1 MLLGISGGVDSSVAA
16 ALLHKAIGSKL
27 ECIFVDNGLLR
38 KDEARQ
44 VKRDLKKAL
53 GVKINF
59 ADSENLF
66 LKNLKGKTDP
76 EEKRKVIGKTFID
89 VFLKEAKKLKKVEYL
104 AQGTIYPDVIE
115 SSGVKGGKAHVIKS
129 HHNVCLLYTSPSP
142 RDRQKSRMPSS
153 A

>member
-53 GVKINF
+53 GVKLNF
-59 ADSENLF
+59 SDSENLF

-76 EEKRKVIGKTFID
+76 EEKRKIIGKTFVD
-89 VFLKEAKKLKKVEYL
+89 VFLKEAKKLKKIEYL
-104 AQGTIYPDVIE
+104 AQGTIYPLSLI
-115 SSGVKGGKAHVIKS
+115 HI
-129 HHNVCLLYTSPSP
+129 
-142 RDRQKSRMPSS
+142 
-153 A
+153 